1 MSKAVVP
8 LGDELARNNQ
18 MYMGHH
24 GHVLKFPNEHGVSE
38 QMRMQRVVVTSR
50 GTGRLYDSDG
60 KGSRRVVEVDLGR
73 GFAKALGGGEET
85 VG

>member
-1 MSKAVVP
+1 
-8 LGDELARNNQ
+8 

-38 QMRMQRVVVTSR
+38 QMRMQRVVVTIR

-60 KGSRRVVEVDLGR
+60 KC
-73 GFAKALGGGEET
+73 GG
-85 VG
+85 